1 MGSIM
6 SAINDDIDEFDYLL
20 TQAKTKRYEV
30 YSKEAVFLKKG
41 YETGLRGVI
50 LEKYIAKEMQ
60 KDALHKEIQQLDK
73 NFEEMLQKFNQF
85 N

>member
-20 TQAKTKRYEV
+20 TQAKTKRYDV
-30 YSKEAVFLKKG
+30 YSKEAVFLRNG

-60 KDALHKEIQQLDK
+60 KAALHKEIQLLDK
-73 NFEEMLQKFNQF
+73 NFEEMLQRFNQF